1 MICLSKVKTK
11 INNIE
16 GVFMANAT
24 DNYKV
29 INTKGLSIDEVV
41 KQLHSQTGVKTE
53 FNGKWLNS
61 DMTEDDVYVALTGNT
76 KAELE
81 VMRKKHIEERK
92 RKEREAKEKLPE
104 RIAEYKEKGKKLVPE
119 SKMAVWCKIVS
130 ESLSK
135 GIYDGSDLNA
145 VLALLP
151 YISKENWGKA
161 KAIFKLQAHSGNSAS
176 TVFSELR
183 TLLSNTAIDVDGFI
197 SYLKS

>member
-1 MICLSKVKTK
+1 MVRYMIRGIRLTAVWVIYGYRRNIRTLMICLSKVKTK

-104 RIAEYKEKGKKLVPE
+104 RIAEYKEKG
-119 SKMAVWCKIVS
+119 
-130 ESLSK
+130 
-135 GIYDGSDLNA
+135 
-145 VLALLP
+145 
-151 YISKENWGKA
+151 
-161 KAIFKLQAHSGNSAS
+161 
-176 TVFSELR
+176 
-183 TLLSNTAIDVDGFI
+183 NTCQVTKRYG
-197 SYLKS
+197 